1 MNGTFKHYIFLNL
14 TVFVWGFTGILG
26 KEIDLDANKIVFF
39 RTAIAFISLIL
50 LGIFLKKTAK
60 LSRRQLGY
68 VLATG
73 IVVGLHWFTFFQSIK
88 MSTVSVAV
96 VCMSSSTL
104 FTALIEPLIF
114 KRKLLFSEIVLSV
127 FIVIGIGCIIGFE
140 FEYIIGIF
148 VGLTSALLASLFNV
162 LNGKF
167 IQTMPAFQITK
178 YEMLGGF
185 LTMTLILTFSGQI
198 NRGLFQ
204 VQLDDFIYLLILGL
218 ICTTAA
224 FLVSVWLMKFLSPF
238 TVSMGINMEPIYAI
252 IIALILDYWR
262 GVNTEQMSV
271 GFYIG
276 TLLIIGSIFLNA
288 YVKKKQ
294 LKAVKI

>member
-1 MNGTFKHYIFLNL
+1 M
-14 TVFVWGFTGILG
+14 
-26 KEIDLDANKIVFF
+26 
-39 RTAIAFISLIL
+39 
-50 LGIFLKKTAK
+50 
-60 LSRRQLGY
+60 
-68 VLATG
+68 
-73 IVVGLHWFTFFQSIK
+73 
-88 MSTVSVAV
+88 
-96 VCMSSSTL
+96 
-104 FTALIEPLIF
+104 
-114 KRKLLFSEIVLSV
+114 
-127 FIVIGIGCIIGFE
+127 IGIGCIIGFE
-140 FEYIIGIF
+140 FEYILGIF

>member
-1 MNGTFKHYIFLNL
+1 M
-14 TVFVWGFTGILG
+14 GFTGILG

-73 IVVGLHWFTFFQSIK
+73 IIVGLHWFTFFQSIK

-140 FEYIIGIF
+140 FEYILGIF

-198 NRGLFQ
+198 NLGLFQ